1 MNNLLQ
7 INQNCPAPLAV
18 ELAALCVEGWVAGN
32 KVRGEFFNYEM
43 APGKE
48 QCLVITERPQVKQ
61 GEAAFG
67 ELCSV
72 IIGFF
77 AQGIEVRPSG
87 AIFQDLSIENLL
99 NWLSAE
105 TPRKLNPD
113 LAVPY
118 HKDSHL
124 SLGDL
129 IEINHWLSQKE
140 QSIADLER
148 MPQFTATFPL
158 VDIYAGDYSN
168 LRHRSGHEIF
178 MVWQDNKFAEQHKI
192 DAPTPADEL
201 QRKYACFRAGKVYR
215 QKAGVNLD
223 RLGPYRKSSENRQK
237 YAYLLGGLPESEKRR
252 IFRWL
257 ADTANDIDYYHDS
270 RGGQVIPE
278 IFEIAFEDKVLTANR
293 DLILRL
299 RKAL

>member
-18 ELAALCVEGWVAGN
+18 ELAALCVSGSVAGN

-43 APGKE
+43 APGKD
-48 QCLVITERPQVKQ
+48 QCLVITERPQLKQ

-77 AQGIEVRPSG
+77 AQGMEVRPSG
-87 AIFQDLSIENLL
+87 AIFQDHSIETLL
-99 NWLSAE
+99 NWLSTE
-105 TPRKLNPD
+105 TPRKLD

-140 QSIADLER
+140 QAIADLER
-148 MPQFTATFPL
+148 MPQFTATFPF

-192 DAPTPADEL
+192 DAPAPADEL
-201 QRKYACFRAGKVYR
+201 QRKYACFQAGKVYR
-215 QKAGVNLD
+215 HKPGLRLD
-223 RLGPYRKSSENRQK
+223 RLGPYRKSRENRQK

-278 IFEIAFEDKVLTANR
+278 IFEIAFEDKVLTATR